1 MVIRRI
7 SHPSHFTVY
16 LMCPLVF
23 YTRHTQYPLC
33 TQDSNIHKNET
44 ETELN
49 SKRQNIRNIAKF
61 NRQSNNNI
69 HRKAT
74 KTKKK
79 EDKTKTNNN
88 KSKNT
93 KSNNKKCG
101 SKIQRG
107 RGAVAQE
114 KQRCCPQ
121 SVPSFNQMLGQ
132 NVENKWR
139 ISRDTT
145 IKRRVTASHWCF

>member
-61 NRQSNNNI
+61 NRQSNNKI

-79 EDKTKTNNN
+79 KIRQKPTTT
-88 KSKNT
+88 SR
-93 KSNNKKCG
+93 
-101 SKIQRG
+101 KIQNQIIRN
-107 RGAVAQE
+107 AAQRYSAAE
-114 KQRCCPQ
+114 EQ
-121 SVPSFNQMLGQ
+121 
-132 NVENKWR
+132 
-139 ISRDTT
+139 
-145 IKRRVTASHWCF
+145 